1 MKPPTTYQK
10 NLYFIKMMQEV
21 GINPTSQR
29 LQICRLLLS
38 RRQHIT
44 FDGIISFF
52 EKKQRSVSR
61 ATIYN
66 TLHLFIEKGL
76 IQAVH
81 LDANQVVYDSY
92 TKPHHHFYN
101 VDTGELIDIEKE
113 DLEVVQKIALPK
125 GMDLLDTQVVIRV
138 RNKIRKP
145 IVEKT

>member
-1 MKPPTTYQK
+1 MEPPTPYQK
-10 NLYFIKMMQEV
+10 NLYFIKIMQEA

-44 FDGIISFF
+44 IDGIMRYFD
-52 EKKQRSVSR
+52 KKQTTISR

-66 TLHLFIEKGL
+66 TLNLFIEKGL
-76 IQAVH
+76 IQAVQF
-81 LDANQVVYDSY
+81 DANQIFYDSY

-113 DLEVVQKIALPK
+113 DLEVIQKIALPK

-138 RNKIRKP
+138 RNRIRQP
-145 IVEKT
+145 IEKMR